1 MSESLP
7 PPAEAPDTAAE
18 PQYGDPISKSES
30 SAPNALGGEAA
41 PEPEAPAA
49 EAPKPDEAKPEDK
62 PAPKKDWRDDRLRQQ
77 TARIAAE
84 AKRADDL
91 ARRLEALEAK
101 QPKPDPTEAPPA
113 AAPRTEQD
121 FQRAVQ
127 QEATR
132 VAEQQAFVSECN
144 KVAEAGTKEFNDF
157 HPTLKTLWDATDGL
171 DANGGMTPI
180 AVALVEA
187 AMETDKPHAVLYHL
201 GQNPDEAI
209 RIAAMKS
216 DAKRGAALAKVAA
229 ALSAPPAPKPVSKA
243 PAPIEPV
250 SGAARAEVGPQGPK
264 EIGAWMK
271 WEEARVKALGAKR

>member
-1 MSESLP
+1 MSESLT
-7 PPAEAPDTAAE
+7 PPAEAPDTATE

-30 SAPNALGGEAA
+30 SAANALGGDPA
-41 PEPEAPAA
+41 PEPEAPAPD
-49 EAPKPDEAKPEDK
+49 APKPEDPKPEDK
-62 PAPKKDWRDDRLRQQ
+62 PKKEDWREARIRQQ
-77 TARIAAE
+77 TAKIAFE
-84 AKRADDL
+84 AKRNDDL
-91 ARRLEALEAK
+91 SRRLEQLEAK

-132 VAEQQAFVSECN
+132 VAEQQAFIGECN
-144 KVAEAGTKEFNDF
+144 KVAQAGTKEFPDF
-157 HPTLKTLWDATDGL
+157 HDAVKTLWDATDGL
-171 DANGGMTPI
+171 DANGGMTPT

-201 GQNPDEAI
+201 GQNPEEAI

-264 EIGAWMK
+264 EISAWMK
-271 WEEARVKALGAKR
+271 WESDRVKALGGKR